1 MTEETDRRTRLL
13 DEAERLVAEAGL
25 GAVTHRSV
33 EKAAGAPHGSVTYWF
48 SSRDGLIAALVDRL
62 CDESERRAALVAALA
77 QDQLE
82 GEGELDVDA
91 VSAALVQFMDVAAR
105 HHLVRLELELQSTR
119 DPAHAERM
127 TRAAAT
133 FWAMCAAVSAALGS
147 TDPERD
153 GRAMASM
160 IDGLLL
166 DRLTHPGQEDAVIRA
181 GIGWLLAGAARD

>member
-48 SSRDGLIAALVDRL
+48 GSRDGLIAALVDRL
-62 CDESERRAALVAALA
+62 CEESERLVTQVAALA
-77 QDQLE
+77 QGQLE
-82 GEGELDVDA
+82 RGEPLDVDA
-91 VSAALVQFMDVAAR
+91 VAAELVQFMDVAAR
-105 HHLVRLELELQSTR
+105 HHLVRMELELQSTR
-119 DPAHAERM
+119 DPTHAERM

-133 FWAMCAAVSAALGS
+133 FWAIGGAVSAALGS
-147 TDPERD
+147 AQPDRD

-160 IDGLLL
+160 IDGVLL
-166 DRLTHPGQEDAVIRA
+166 DRLTHPGQDDAVVRA
-181 GIGWLLAGAARD
+181 AVSWLLGGPPRD